1 MQPKHLKGFV
11 ERLNCTYKNKTY
23 QITYS
28 GQTIPVDKPIDQ
40 AFLSSNLGKYCI
52 SQKTGYVFDIRF
64 SASTSHS
71 NDNQKTR
78 KEVDIHVKEYPVFA
92 DSFAMKIY
100 CLNSNEGVYVTF
112 AKKVHAI
119 VGLSSPDRQLR
130 FPDENLNEKRIRA
143 HCPQLF
149 NAY

>member
-1 MQPKHLKGFV
+1 MVIKAIEDYIKLPGNIPQDLYRFLCSPNTFKGFV

-64 SASTSHS
+64 SASASHS
-71 NDNQKTR
+71 KN
-78 KEVDIHVKEYPVFA
+78 KEK
-92 DSFAMKIY
+92 
-100 CLNSNEGVYVTF
+100 GR
-112 AKKVHAI
+112 HACQRI
-119 VGLSSPDRQLR
+119 SSI
-130 FPDENLNEKRIRA
+130 F
-143 HCPQLF
+143 
-149 NAY
+149 